1 MKLKDLLLKE
11 EEENVDEYM
20 DDSIL
25 TILGEFVDLLDD
37 DFLTEDVEDII
48 VDIVDKYI
56 DLLEKLD
63 IDNLSDEVADHLDYI
78 LDILDIDLDEVAK
91 KKVIRKGKM
100 VKRLP
105 PKEGYKVVGNRYV
118 RMKPTESKKR
128 SRSAKRGARKAR
140 VKNASRQRNMKKSL
154 RKRAGRGL
162 K

>member
-1 MKLKDLLLKE
+1 MNLKDILLK

-20 DDSIL
+20 DDEIL
-25 TILGEFVDLLDD
+25 TSLGEFVDLLEDE
-37 DFLTEDVEDII
+37 FLTEEVEDII

-63 IDNLSDEVADHLDYI
+63 IDNLSDEVAEHLDYVLEQ
-78 LDILDIDLDEVAK
+78 LDVDLDEVAK

-100 VKRLP
+100 IKRLP
-105 PKEGYKVVGNRYV
+105 PKKGYKVVGNRYV

-140 VKNASRQRNMKKSL
+140 VKNASRQRKMKKSL
-154 RKRAGRGL
+154 RKRKGRGL